1 MKRTLRIS
9 ITYIIVLVVMT
20 SCAQKQKVDLIIHNA
35 KIYTVNESFD
45 IKTSFAVKDGKFI
58 GVGNSQDILNS
69 FDANEIIDA
78 KGKSVYPGF
87 NDGHSHFLGY
97 GLNKTTNA
105 NLVGT
110 KSFEE
115 VIERVKEHHQ
125 NYQGEWILGRGWD
138 QNDWPVQ
145 EFPVKDELDAAFP
158 DNPVVLR
165 RIDGHALIANSEA
178 MRRAGVTKKS
188 KADGGEVILK
198 NGEPTGVFIDKAMS
212 LILVSVPKP
221 GLGQQIAALEVAEK
235 DCFAVGLTTVT
246 DAGLSKQEILL
257 IDSLHKTDKLNMR
270 VYAMMDPSEE
280 NFEYFLSH
288 KPIFTGK
295 LTVSSVKL
303 YIDGALGSRGA
314 LLLKPYSDD
323 PDNFGLQLNP
333 ELYYYDMCNR
343 AYNAGYQVNTHA
355 IGDSGNRIML
365 KTYAQFL
372 ERPNDRRWRVEHAQI
387 IDPDDFEYFKKYNI
401 IPSVQS
407 THCTSDMY
415 WADERLGEERI
426 KTAYAYKE
434 LLIQNGWLVNGTD
447 FPVEGIQPL
456 NTFYA
461 AVARMDTEGWPEG
474 GFQME
479 NALSR
484 EEALRSITIWPAK
497 GSFEE
502 DFKGSI
508 ETGKVADFVIL
519 DEDIMEIAAEKIPSV
534 HIMATYMNGKLMYQS
549 GLE

>member
-1 MKRTLRIS
+1 MLA
-9 ITYIIVLVVMT
+9 VMT
-20 SCAQKQKVDLIIHNA
+20 SCAQKQKADLIVHNA

-45 IKTSFAVKDGKFI
+45 VKTSFAVKDGKFI

-69 FDANEIIDA
+69 FDANETIDA
-78 KGKSVYPGF
+78 EGKIVYPGF

-110 KSFEE
+110 VSFEE

-125 NYQGEWILGRGWD
+125 NYPGEWILGRGWD

-145 EFPVKDELDAAFP
+145 EFPTKDKLDAAFP
-158 DNPVVLR
+158 NNPVVLR
-165 RIDGHALIANSEA
+165 RIDGHALIANTEA
-178 MRRAGVTKKS
+178 MRRAGVTKSS

-221 GLGQQIAALEVAEK
+221 GIEQQIAALKVAEK

-246 DAGLSKQEILL
+246 DAGLSKQKILL
-257 IDSLHKTDKLNMR
+257 IDSLHKADKLNMR
-270 VYAMMDPSEE
+270 IYAMMDPSEE
-280 NFEYFLSH
+280 NFEYFLSQ

-314 LLLKPYSDD
+314 LLLEPYSDD

-333 ELYYYDMCNR
+333 ELYYYDICSR
-343 AYNAGYQVNTHA
+343 AYNAEYQVNTHA

-365 KTYAQFL
+365 KTYAKFL
-372 ERPNDRRWRVEHAQI
+372 EGPNDRRWRVEHAQLI
-387 IDPDDFEYFKKYNI
+387 HPDDFEYFKKYNI

-415 WADERLGEERI
+415 WAVERLGDERI

-456 NTFYA
+456 NTFFA

-519 DEDIMEIAAEKIPSV
+519 DEDIMEISAEKIPSV
-534 HIMATYMNGKLMYQS
+534 HIMATYINGKLMYQPD
-549 GLE
+549 LE

>member
-1 MKRTLRIS
+1 MKRTLRTS
-9 ITYIIVLVVMT
+9 ITYIIMLAVMT
-20 SCAQKQKVDLIIHNA
+20 SCAQKQKADLIVHNA

-45 IKTSFAVKDGKFI
+45 VKTSFAVKDGKFI

-69 FDANEIIDA
+69 FDANETIDA
-78 KGKSVYPGF
+78 EGKIVYPGF

-110 KSFEE
+110 VSFEE

-125 NYQGEWILGRGWD
+125 NYPGEWILGRGWD

-145 EFPVKDELDAAFP
+145 EFPTKDKLDAAFP
-158 DNPVVLR
+158 NNPVVLR
-165 RIDGHALIANSEA
+165 RIDGHALIANTEA
-178 MRRAGVTKKS
+178 MRRAGVTKSS

-221 GLGQQIAALEVAEK
+221 GIEQQIAALKVAEK

-246 DAGLSKQEILL
+246 DAGLSKQKILL
-257 IDSLHKTDKLNMR
+257 IDSLHKADKLNMR
-270 VYAMMDPSEE
+270 IYAMMDPSEE
-280 NFEYFLSH
+280 NFEYFLSQ

-314 LLLKPYSDD
+314 LLLEPYSDD

-333 ELYYYDMCNR
+333 ELYYYDICSR
-343 AYNAGYQVNTHA
+343 AYNAEYQVNTHA

-365 KTYAQFL
+365 KTYAKFL
-372 ERPNDRRWRVEHAQI
+372 EGPNDRRWRVEHAQLI
-387 IDPDDFEYFKKYNI
+387 HPDDFEYFKKYNI

-415 WADERLGEERI
+415 WAVERLGDERI

-456 NTFYA
+456 NTFFA

-519 DEDIMEIAAEKIPSV
+519 DEDIMEISAEKIPSV
-534 HIMATYMNGKLMYQS
+534 HIMATYINGKLMYQPD
-549 GLE
+549 LE